1 MAESTASVIGPTFS
15 HSLYVGMM
23 IQTFGLT
30 GGIDF
35 LDAAG
40 SRPRIPRLS
49 PPLLAL
55 QPNRGQSGIRAQR
68 NAQRNRFDRFCKSA
82 CTGRFDLRRQGV
94 RGLLAGGGQS
104 DQY

>member
-1 MAESTASVIGPTFS
+1 VIGPTFS

-23 IQTFGLT
+23 IQTFGLAD
-30 GGIDF
+30 GIDF

-55 QPNRGQSGIRAQR
+55 QPNRGQRLESGHNEMPRGTASIV
-68 NAQRNRFDRFCKSA
+68 SA
-82 CTGRFDLRRQGV
+82 SPRVLVALTS
-94 RGLLAGGGQS
+94 AGKGS
-104 DQY
+104 EDSSH